1 VRRTSRGLLARTLPV
16 RRDASGRGARRRTRL
31 LWRRVRG
38 ISASRLVRA
47 LRRAKVRALR
57 AVGLR
62 PELKHL
68 TMGRCSYGDP
78 AVMVYKGD
86 LAMAHIG
93 AFVSI
98 ANDVVLVVGGNHR
111 VDWVS
116 TFPFRA
122 ILDMSGAF
130 QDGHPATKGD
140 IVIGND
146 VWIARGATVLSGVHV
161 GNGAVIG
168 AEAVVTQDVRPFAIV
183 VGNPAREV
191 RRRFTD
197 AQVDAL
203 QRISWWDW
211 PMVKVRDAVPMLSDG
226 AIDDFIA
233 RFDPGPAN

>member
-1 VRRTSRGLLARTLPV
+1 MQGTDAIIVGSVKGISAGPLARTSR
-16 RRDASGRGARRRTRL
+16 
-31 LWRRVRG
+31 
-38 ISASRLVRA
+38 
-47 LRRAKVRALR
+47 RAKEKALR

-62 PELKHL
+62 PERLRPELEQL
-68 TMGRCSYGDP
+68 TMGRYSYGDP
-78 AVMVYKGD
+78 AVVVHEGD
-86 LAMAHIG
+86 TAKVHIG

-98 ANDVVLVVGGNHR
+98 AHDVILVVGGNHR

-122 ILDMSGAF
+122 VLGMSGAF
-130 QDGHPATKGD
+130 QDGHPSNKGD
-140 IVIGND
+140 ILIGND
-146 VWIARGATVLSGVHV
+146 VWIGRGATILSGVRV
-161 GNGAVIG
+161 ANGAVIG
-168 AEAVVTQDVRPFAIV
+168 AKAVVTKDVRPFAIV

-211 PMVKVRDAVPMLSDG
+211 PMTRIRDAVPMLSDG

-233 RFDPGPAN
+233 RFDPAPTS

>member
-1 VRRTSRGLLARTLPV
+1 M
-16 RRDASGRGARRRTRL
+16 GRYSYGNP
-31 LWRRVRG
+31 
-38 ISASRLVRA
+38 A
-47 LRRAKVRALR
+47 LRVY
-57 AVGLR
+57 
-62 PELKHL
+62 E
-68 TMGRCSYGDP
+68 GDT
-78 AVMVYKGD
+78 
-86 LAMAHIG
+86 AMAHIG

-98 ANDVVLVVGGNHR
+98 ADGVVLVVGGNHR

-122 ILDMSGAF
+122 VLGMPGAF
-130 QDGHPATKGD
+130 RDGHPATKGD

-146 VWIARGATVLSGVHV
+146 VWIGRGATVLSGVRV

-197 AQVDAL
+197 AQVEAL

-211 PMVKVRDAVPMLSDG
+211 PITRIRDAIPMLSDG
-226 AIDDFIA
+226 AIDEFLA
-233 RFDPGPAN
+233 RFDPNPAS